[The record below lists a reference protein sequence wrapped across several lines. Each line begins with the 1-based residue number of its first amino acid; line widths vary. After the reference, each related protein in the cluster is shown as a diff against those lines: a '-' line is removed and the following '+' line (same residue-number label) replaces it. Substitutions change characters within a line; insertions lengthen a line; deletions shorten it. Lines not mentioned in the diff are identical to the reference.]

1 LRVGFRAGLAALV
14 IVGLGTRGARADD
27 TTDLQTLLEE
37 PVVRTASKTLE
48 TASSSPA
55 TSTILSAD
63 DMRRLGIRTLD
74 EAINFLSLG
83 MTVEGSVQT
92 MEIGA
97 RGVLFDRDYGNH
109 VLLLLDGHALNEQ
122 WGGAAYFERGMGVP
136 LEIIDHVEVI
146 LGPGSVLYGS
156 NAMLGVINIV
166 TRRARDWRGLHAVVE
181 GEIATTIRAA
191 AGFGHELKLFGQ
203 RAELT
208 AEVEYFARKG
218 PAFTYGSQ
226 HYGDDSV
233 TGAPKRFI
241 VGAPGTGYWG
251 GLGNDGTYAQVPGGY
266 ARLVIGDF
274 EINLRGSLWKRQNS
288 YAVWAFDNPEAY
300 ELDRW
305 VSLDLR
311 HRAQLSTRAEL
322 SSRLYGDAY
331 DYHQVIDVL
340 GAEDCL
346 SGQLQGCHFELAG
359 SSRWVGLE
367 EQLSLD
373 WLKDGTL
380 TTLVGADLRL
390 KHTASRTDISDIV
403 TGDNPGP
410 SGVFGGLEKA
420 AALYLE
426 QKARLLR
433 RLDLSA
439 GGRFDLDER
448 FGSRLS
454 PRAAAALRPWDGG
467 TVKISYAEAF
477 RAPTAYERYY
487 VDPTYQ
493 VPASDLRP
501 EVVRS
506 LEASVEQRFKA
517 QRVHVGVFRSW
528 FRDIVASQT
537 LTPVEIAQAVKDG
550 LLEHDV
556 DYARQYRNIASAD
569 SYGFNLAVEGA
580 AVSGRLRYG
589 LNFTG
594 ALARQSATEG
604 APGTEMQ
611 AAAQAFGNAR
621 VTYSLGGDLP
631 TFGVAGRYAGRR
643 LASGATDSAFAPVPY
658 APPLGE
664 LRATVSGAV
673 PRVKGLSYRL
683 SANYSFT
690 ERAPFTVGPG
700 SSDNTRAELAP
711 YDRFR
716 TAIALYY
723 DLAP

>member
-1 LRVGFRAGLAALV
+1 MDGAGLAALL
-14 IVGLGTRGARADD
+14 ILGLGARDGRADD
-27 TTDLQTLLEE
+27 TTDLATLLEE

-83 MTVEGSVQT
+83 MTVEGSVQS

-97 RGVLFDRDYGNH
+97 RGVLFNRDFGNH
-109 VLLLLDGHALNEQ
+109 VLLLLDGHVLNEQ
-122 WGGAAYFERGMGVP
+122 WGGTAYFERGTGVP
-136 LEIIDHVEVI
+136 IEIIDHVEVI

-166 TRRARDWRGLHAVVE
+166 TRRARDWNGVHAVVE
-181 GEIATTIRAA
+181 GEIPTTLRAA
-191 AGFGHELKLFGQ
+191 VGLGREFKLFGK
-203 RAELT
+203 RAEVT
-208 AEVEYFARKG
+208 AEIEYFARKG
-218 PAFTYGSQ
+218 PAFTYGPQ
-226 HYGDDSV
+226 HYGDDAV
-233 TGAPKRFI
+233 TGQPKRFI
-241 VGAPGTGYWG
+241 LGAPGTGYWG
-251 GLGNDGTYAQVPGGY
+251 GLGHDGNYAQAPGGY
-266 ARLVIGDF
+266 ARFVIGDF
-274 EINLRGSLWKRQNS
+274 EINLRGSLWKRQS
-288 YAVWAFDNPEAY
+288 SHSVWSFDNPDNY

-311 HRAQLSTRAEL
+311 HRAQISARAEL

-331 DYHQVIDVL
+331 DYHQVLDVL

-346 SGQLQGCHFELAG
+346 SGQTSGCHFEFVG
-359 SSRWVGLE
+359 SARWMGLE

-373 WLKDGTL
+373 WLEDGTL
-380 TTLVGADLRL
+380 TTLAGVDARL
-390 KHTASRTDISDIV
+390 KLFGSKTDISDLV
-403 TGDNPGP
+403 TGENPGS
-410 SGVFGGLEKA
+410 SGVYENLEKA
-420 AALYLE
+420 AAIYLE
-426 QKARLLR
+426 QRARLFR

-448 FGSRLS
+448 FGTRLS

-467 TVKISYAEAF
+467 TVKVSYAEAF

-493 VPASDLRP
+493 LPAKDLAP

-506 LEASVEQRFKA
+506 LEASVEHRFRA

-528 FRDIVASQT
+528 FRDIVASQE
-537 LTPVEIAQAVKDG
+537 LSDDEVAQAVKDG

-556 DYARQYRNIASAD
+556 GYARQYRNIASAD

-580 AVSGRLRYG
+580 ALSGRLRYG

-594 ALARQSATEG
+594 ALARQAAIEG
-604 APGTEMQ
+604 APGVEMP
-611 AAAQAFGNAR
+611 AAAQTFGNAR
-621 VTYSLGGDLP
+621 VTYALGGALP
-631 TFGVAGRYAGRR
+631 TLGLTGRYAGRR
-643 LASGATDSAFAPVPY
+643 LAGGAYDSAFSPVPY

-664 LRATVSGAV
+664 LRATVSGPV
-673 PRVKGLSYRL
+673 PRVTGLSYRL

-690 ERAPFTVGPG
+690 DRAPYTVGPG
-700 SSDNTRAELAP
+700 SIDSTRAELLP

-723 DLAP
+723 DLIP